1 MKKNS
6 LVNQLGR
13 PVHDLSQ
20 CPVQMRVGL
29 CRARESHVGTK
40 VVPALSAHL
49 TGLAV
54 DANFHSDPV
63 TNLEVKAGVDI
74 GADRGDNTTGF
85 VTEDEGVSDLEST
98 IRTVEVVVDY
108 RRSAMRLIFQF
119 WSRVPSGYSELKW
132 ILTVRSTQSSHCHL
146 NLHLIR
152 LGRWDIPI
160 FLLSSFVSL
169 CPSSYSS
176 PTTHPP

>member
-1 MKKNS
+1 MAGFNGKWDLESVRLGSNEENS

-40 VVPALSAHL
+40 VVSALSAHL

-63 TNLEVKAGVDI
+63 TNLKVKAGVDI
-74 GADRGDNTTGF
+74 GADRGDDTTGF

-98 IRTVEVVVDY
+98 IRTVKVVVDY
-108 RRSAMRLIFQF
+108 RRSAMRLLFRF
-119 WSRVPSGYSELKW
+119 WSRVPNGYS
-132 ILTVRSTQSSHCHL
+132 RSDPHNPVIATLICTSSG
-146 NLHLIR
+146 
-152 LGRWDIPI
+152 LGAGIS
-160 FLLSSFVSL
+160 LSS
-169 CPSSYSS
+169 C
-176 PTTHPP
+176 